1 MPAYAGGLLSWCVRR
16 QETGWCMFGV
26 MDFWE
31 YFWIWCIVTLALS
44 VYAGGKAAYGRF
56 KPSDV
61 ARLRRLEAK
70 LDLIL
75 KHLGLEYK
83 DPVTP
88 GGLSEE
94 VKALA
99 DDPAKKIAAIKLH
112 REQTGLGLKAA
123 KDAVESY
130 IAGGG

>member
-1 MPAYAGGLLSWCVRR
+1 
-16 QETGWCMFGV
+16 MFAV
-26 MDFWE
+26 LDFWDL
-31 YFWIWCIVTLALS
+31 FWIWCIVTLGVSL
-44 VYAGGKAAYGRF
+44 YAGGKAAYGRF

-70 LDLIL
+70 ADLIL
-75 KHLGLEYK
+75 KHLGLEYT
-83 DPVTP
+83 DPATP

-112 REQTGLGLKAA
+112 REQTGLGLKEA
-123 KDAVESY
+123 KDAVEAY
-130 IAGGG
+130 ITGGA

>member
-1 MPAYAGGLLSWCVRR
+1 MLAVL
-16 QETGWCMFGV
+16 
-26 MDFWE
+26 DFWDF
-31 YFWIWCIVTLALS
+31 FWIWCVVTLAVS
-44 VYAGGKAAYGRF
+44 IYAGGKAAYGRF

-70 LDLIL
+70 TDLIL
-75 KHLGLEYK
+75 KHLGLEYT
-83 DPVTP
+83 DPATP

-99 DDPAKKIAAIKLH
+99 DDPAKKISAIKLH
-112 REQTGLGLKAA
+112 REQTGLGLKEA
-123 KDAVESY
+123 KDAVEAY